1 MHDEIPRITEQQENY
16 DPKRVKLAH
25 YSNELKS
32 EVAKYLGDKLAKKI
46 NVPSIKVPWS
56 KMKEGDIINWPSDV
70 KFAPISKLKV
80 YEVERLSELAKED
93 KLDFSLEFLKLK
105 RAQFSNYTLWTPEF
119 LVQEIETTLCEKL
132 NSGTNKTFR
141 QVPWSILKKDDMI
154 NWPQEIPLKRLPE
167 QWKKHLSLL
176 YRLKEEIFFSKEFLE
191 TLSDPRFDRTS
202 IGRQIIQQG
211 EF

>member
-1 MHDEIPRITEQQENY
+1 
-16 DPKRVKLAH
+16 
-25 YSNELKS
+25 
-32 EVAKYLGDKLAKKI
+32 
-46 NVPSIKVPWS
+46 
-56 KMKEGDIINWPSDV
+56 
-70 KFAPISKLKV
+70 
-80 YEVERLSELAKED
+80 
-93 KLDFSLEFLKLK
+93 
-105 RAQFSNYTLWTPEF
+105 
-119 LVQEIETTLCEKL
+119 
-132 NSGTNKTFR
+132 
-141 QVPWSILKKDDMI
+141 MI